1 MVVLGSI
8 TATRLFYGLL
18 GVPVLK
24 ICLALVWAGCPKAFG
39 IALLLLGSVVGRGGK
54 GSLWGQQEGQQCRL
68 WSHVWDGPH
77 GTASI

>member
-8 TATRLFYGLL
+8 TAKRLFYGLL

-24 ICLALVWAGCPKAFG
+24 LCLALVWAGCPKAFG
-39 IALLLLGSVVGRGGK
+39 ITLLLLGSVVGRGGE